1 MMARKYLSQC
11 ARKTHS
17 NRKCQ
22 GMCTKHRHCTKN
34 MSKAR
39 LVKDA
44 KASLS
49 ETASDQKHEA
59 TSTSNVDNEV
69 ISTPAEGNP
78 SIPVSNLEFIIPTN
92 AFHLSFMTKVIMQ

>member
-22 GMCTKHRHCTKN
+22 GMCRKHQYRTKY
-34 MSKAR
+34 MAKAR

-49 ETASDQKHEA
+49 ETESDQRHEA

-69 ISTPAEGNP
+69 ISTAESNP
-78 SIPVSNLEFIIPTN
+78 SIPVPNLENITPTN
-92 AFHLSFMTKVIMQ
+92 ASHLSFMTKVIMQ